1 MTVDR
6 AVSSPAPRLKISDV
20 LLDGMFTGAIGGI
33 IVAVWFLILD
43 SLAGRPLFTPA
54 LLGTVLL
61 NGGSAAAQGVTIE
74 PVVVAAYTAFHF
86 AVFLVAGIAFS
97 WLMTMFERF
106 PIVGFVILVLFGSL
120 QVGIFALNAVLDAQL
135 LGQLKPW
142 SVVVANLL
150 AAAGMTLFQWSR
162 HSARIR
168 ESLSHAWDF
177 RKE

>member
-6 AVSSPAPRLKISDV
+6 AVSPPVPRFKTSDV

-33 IVAVWFLILD
+33 VVALWFLILD

-61 NGGSAAAQGVTIE
+61 SGGSIAAQGVTIE

-86 AVFLVAGIAFS
+86 AVFLVAGIVFS

-120 QVGIFALNAVLDAQL
+120 QVGIFALNFALDAQL

-142 SVVVANLL
+142 SVVGANLL
-150 AAAGMTLFQWSR
+150 AAAAMTLYQWNR
-162 HSARIR
+162 HSVRIR
-168 ESLSHAWDF
+168 ESLAHAWDF
-177 RKE
+177 RQE

>member
-6 AVSSPAPRLKISDV
+6 AVSPAATRFKTSDV

-33 IVAVWFLILD
+33 VVAVWFLVLD
-43 SLAGRPLFTPA
+43 TLAGRPLFTPA

-61 NGGSAAAQGVTIE
+61 SGGASAAQGVTIE

-86 AVFLVAGIAFS
+86 AVFLTAGIVFS
-97 WLMTMFERF
+97 WLMTLFERF

-120 QVGIFALNAVLDAQL
+120 QVGIFGLNVALDAQL

-142 SVVVANLL
+142 SVIIANLL
-150 AAAGMTLFQWSR
+150 AAAGMTLYQWNR
-162 HSARIR
+162 HSTRIR